1 MSAPAYPLRLPTRL
15 PVLWRLMVLSL
26 TLGALTSRLWAWSQ
40 GEGFGGVPTLVI
52 TAVAA
57 PLVLLMYLL
66 MPARAGEAGLR
77 LFDGWGW
84 PRRLDW
90 DQIAEVRLA
99 RWPGLL
105 YAPALA
111 LVSRQGRVHWLARDT
126 QGLGELHALV
136 LRRAGAAHPL
146 VRALETPLHRL

>member
-1 MSAPAYPLRLPTRL
+1 MSRTTYPLRLPIRL
-15 PVLWRLMVLSL
+15 PVLWRLTVLSL
-26 TLGALTSRLWAWSQ
+26 TLGALMSRLWAWSQ
-40 GEGFGGVPTLVI
+40 GGAFGGVPTLAV
-52 TAVAA
+52 TAMAV
-57 PLVLLMYLL
+57 PMVLLMYLL

-77 LFDGWGW
+77 LYDAWGW

-99 RWPGLL
+99 RWPSLL

-111 LVSRQGRVHWLARDT
+111 LVSRQGRVLWLPRDSG
-126 QGLGELHALV
+126 GLGALHALA
-136 LRRAGAAHPL
+136 LRRVGADHPL